1 MNSNHNSM
9 VAHSSRWDDPPEDYS
24 CPIYWEF
31 RGIKFPCDLEDG
43 HSGPHVNYP
52 KKKGHDAVIIWNV
65 PEEGSL

>member
-24 CPIYWEF
+24 CPISWEF

-43 HSGPHVNYP
+43 QSGPHVNYP
-52 KKKGHDAVIIWNV
+52 KKRGHDAVIIWNV
-65 PEEGSL
+65 SEEGSL